1 MIKAEDL
8 RIGDLVRISEDLRV
22 EELVRIS
29 HVCLLEQG
37 TICTVSG
44 IHAET
49 AFKEEKKGVVSLIP
63 INSNDNRS
71 SEVRCNDIE
80 GIPLTCSNL
89 SNNGWGASQIGE
101 HEFLIYNEDEDIYL
115 EWSDIGD
122 RYTFNDFLRSKIFIT
137 VRYIHELQHI
147 LWALGKDANLKI

>member
-8 RIGDLVRISEDLRV
+8 RIGDLVRVSCDCALAE
-22 EELVRIS
+22 
-29 HVCLLEQG
+29 G
-37 TICTVSG
+37 TIGTIVEISK
-44 IHAET
+44 ET
-49 AFKEEKKGVVSLIP
+49 NTKDRKEFVKLIP
-63 INSNDNRS
+63 INGVSNWGWGVYCDN
-71 SEVRCNDIE
+71 IE

-147 LWALGKDANLKI
+147 LWALHRNANLKI

>member
-1 MIKAEDL
+1 MIKTEDL
-8 RIGDLVRISEDLRV
+8 RIGDLVRVNCNCALAE
-22 EELVRIS
+22 
-29 HVCLLEQG
+29 G
-37 TICTVSG
+37 TIGTIVEISKGTNTICK
-44 IHAET
+44 
-49 AFKEEKKGVVSLIP
+49 KEFVKLIP
-63 INSNDNRS
+63 INGVGNWGWEVFCDN
-71 SEVRCNDIE
+71 IE
-80 GIPLTCSNL
+80 GIPLTCNNL

-147 LWALGKDANLKI
+147 LWTLGRNANLKI

>member
-8 RIGDLVRISEDLRV
+8 RIGDLVRVSCDCALAE
-22 EELVRIS
+22 
-29 HVCLLEQG
+29 G
-37 TICTVSG
+37 TIGTIVEISK
-44 IHAET
+44 ET
-49 AFKEEKKGVVSLIP
+49 NTKDRKGFVKLIP
-63 INSNDNRS
+63 INGVSNWGWGVSCDN
-71 SEVRCNDIE
+71 IE

-101 HEFLIYNEDEDIYL
+101 HEFLIYDEDDDIYL
-115 EWSDIGD
+115 EWSEIGD